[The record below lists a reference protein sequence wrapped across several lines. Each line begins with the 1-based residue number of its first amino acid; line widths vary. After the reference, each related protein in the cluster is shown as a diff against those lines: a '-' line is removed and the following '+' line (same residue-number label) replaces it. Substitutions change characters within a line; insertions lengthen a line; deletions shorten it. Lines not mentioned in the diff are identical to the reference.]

1 MRAYI
6 NRHLQVLFSTLGDM
20 CRTPMSSLNT
30 ILVIAITLLLPGLL
44 YVVIKSAEGLS
55 DSWQGRPQIS
65 IFLKKETS
73 EAEAQLI
80 FVSIFRGKPSAG
92 IDRYNA

>member
-30 ILVIAITLLLPGLL
+30 I
-44 YVVIKSAEGLS
+44 
-55 DSWQGRPQIS
+55 
-65 IFLKKETS
+65 
-73 EAEAQLI
+73 
-80 FVSIFRGKPSAG
+80 
-92 IDRYNA
+92 